1 MILGFIGFVFLGAVG
16 YFAYNFGQCFCTFT
30 RLDKLI
36 NKKIGGAAVLIAYV
50 YLIYVNQTL
59 VVDAYVNQT
68 LAVDAFMKS
77 MGG

>member
-1 MILGFIGFVFLGAVG
+1 MILGFIGFVFLGSVG

>member
-68 LAVDAFMKS
+68 LVVDAFMKS

>member
-30 RLDKLI
+30 RLNKLI

-50 YLIYVNQTL
+50 YFIYVNQTL

-68 LAVDAFMKS
+68 LAVDSFMKS

>member
-1 MILGFIGFVFLGAVG
+1 MILGFIGFVFFGAVG
-16 YFAYNFGQCFCTFT
+16 YFAYNFGQCLCTFT
-30 RLDKLI
+30 RLNKLI

-59 VVDAYVNQT
+59 VVDA
-68 LAVDAFMKS
+68 FMKS